1 MERNRRCTGDRRG
14 SRYREDIV
22 LQPFRFI
29 HTGDIHLDSPLKGL
43 AGQQG
48 AAAERIR
55 TATRVAFD
63 NLVTQAI
70 EDEVDFI
77 IIAGDL
83 YDGDWRDYQT
93 GLFFVKQMGRL
104 AHADIPVFLLHGNH
118 DAESQITRRVTL
130 PANVSV
136 FSARKAETFPLQ
148 HLNVALHG
156 QSFRQRDITDNL
168 VPAYP
173 VPIAGC
179 FNIGVLHTGLGG
191 MPGHANYA
199 PCAIED
205 LINKGYDYW
214 ALAHVHQAAVLHER
228 PHVVFCGNLQGR
240 HIRESGPKGAS
251 LVVVEDGQVEAILPL
266 HVDCVRWIHLPVPV
280 GSCNASNDAIDLVR
294 AAIEEAVAREAQGR
308 LLACRIELTGQTRL
322 HGELLASADRLL
334 AEARAAALGL
344 GEETAWIERLVIAT
358 GSPDTGASRKDA
370 LGDLQRMIQS
380 AGGDAELQARLAS
393 ELGDLVRKLP
403 HDIRAESDDAVLKAA
418 IDADIAG
425 VITHAGAYLSAR
437 LAAEKV

>member
-1 MERNRRCTGDRRG
+1 LK
-14 SRYREDIV
+14 SFRY
-22 LQPFRFI
+22 I
-29 HTGDIHLDSPLKGL
+29 HTGDIHLDSALKGL
-43 AGQQG
+43 SGQEG

-55 TATRVAFD
+55 TATRAALD
-63 NLVTQAI
+63 NLVSQAI

-104 AHADIPVFLLHGNH
+104 AQAEIPVFLLFGNH
-118 DAESQITRRVTL
+118 DAESQITRRLTL

-136 FSARKAETFPLQ
+136 FSARKPETFRLKD
-148 HLNVALHG
+148 LDVALHG
-156 QSFRQRDITDNL
+156 QSFRQRDVTDNL
-168 VPAYP
+168 VPFYP
-173 VPIAGC
+173 SPIAGC

-191 MPGHANYA
+191 MGGHANYA

-205 LINKGYDYW
+205 LVNKGYDYW

-228 PHVVFCGNLQGR
+228 PHIVFCGNLQGR

-251 LVVVEDGQVEAILPL
+251 LVTVEDSQVEAIAPM

-280 GSCNASNDAIDLVR
+280 DRCSASADVIDRIRQGIARAVEHDAD
-294 AAIEEAVAREAQGR
+294 GR
-308 LLACRIELTGQTRL
+308 LLACRIELTGQTDL

-344 GEETAWIERLVIAT
+344 GDEAAWVERLVIAT
-358 GSPDTGASRKDA
+358 GSPVSTTSRKDA
-370 LGDLQRMIQS
+370 LGDLQRVMSS
-380 AGGDAELQARLAS
+380 AVGDADLQAQVMS
-393 ELGDLVRKLP
+393 ELGDLIRKLP
-403 HDIRAESDDAVLKAA
+403 HEVRAESEDAALKAA
-418 IDADIAG
+418 INGDAASLIA
-425 VITHAGAYLSAR
+425 HAGAYLTAR